1 MSKMMKFDEDARK
14 SLLAGVEK
22 LSKAVKAT
30 LGPKGR
36 NVVLDRYPY
45 GIPAITK
52 DGVTVAREIELTDE
66 FENIG
71 AQMLKD
77 VAGKTATVAGDGT
90 TTATVLA
97 EAIFKTGLKNVTAG
111 ANPIELK
118 RGIDKAV
125 TIVTETL
132 KDFSIPVSSKEN
144 IAQVAIVSANGDE
157 EIGNII
163 ADAMEAVGNDG
174 TITVD
179 ESNTS
184 ETKLTTVEG
193 MQFERGYISPY
204 FVTDV
209 TDQTAV
215 LNNPLILISEN
226 RISNMSD
233 LLPVLQKIS
242 KDGRELLII
251 ADDIDGEAL
260 TTLVVNKMKG
270 VVRVCAVKAP
280 YFGDRKKEVLKDIA
294 ILTNAQ
300 IFCNDNGNA
309 IDKIEDYSSLGE
321 AKKIIVDKDTTTI
334 IEGYGDSEAILNRIE
349 QLRNEIASCTSEY
362 DVEKLRERLAK
373 LSGGV
378 AIISVGASTETELKE
393 KKDRVDDALHAT
405 KAAVEEG
412 IVAGGGVALL
422 RAKRTI
428 NHGDVNS
435 IMETLTNDEKIGY
448 EIVMKAIE
456 EPFKQLLTNGA
467 LEPNSA
473 IRDILECEDLDSN
486 VGINVYTTET
496 IDMIEAGIVDPT
508 KVTRSALENAA
519 SVAGLMLTTECI
531 VANKKE
537 QNQQQPMG
545 V

>member
-1 MSKMMKFDEDARK
+1 MSKLMKFDEDARK
-14 SLLAGVEK
+14 SLLIGVEK
-22 LSKAVKAT
+22 LSKAVKTT

-36 NVVLDRYPY
+36 NVVLDRKPY
-45 GIPAITK
+45 GLPVITK
-52 DGVTVAREIELTDE
+52 DGVTVARDVQLEDE
-66 FENIG
+66 FQQIG
-71 AQMLKD
+71 AQMLKE
-77 VAGKTATVAGDGT
+77 VAGKTAIVAGDGT
-90 TTATVLA
+90 TTGTVLA

-125 TIVTETL
+125 KDITSKL
-132 KDFSIPVSSKEN
+132 KEFSIPVSSKQN
-144 IAQVAIVSANGDE
+144 ISQVAIVSANGDT

-179 ESNTS
+179 QSNTS
-184 ETKLTTVEG
+184 ETKLTTVQG

-209 TDQTAV
+209 SDQTAV
-215 LNNPLILISEN
+215 LNNPLVLITEN
-226 RISNMSD
+226 RISNLSD
-233 LLPVLQKIS
+233 LLPILQKIS
-242 KDGRELLII
+242 KEGRQLLII
-251 ADDIDGEAL
+251 ADDVDGQAL

-309 IDKIEDYSSLGE
+309 LDKIVDYSQLGTARKIVV
-321 AKKIIVDKDTTTI
+321 AKDSTTI
-334 IEGYGDSEAILNRIE
+334 IEGHGKQEEIMSRIE
-349 QLRNEIASCTSEY
+349 QLRSEIAVCTSQY
-362 DVEKLRERLAK
+362 DCEKLRERLAK

-378 AIISVGASTETELKE
+378 AIISVGASTETQLKE

-405 KAAVEEG
+405 KAAVEQG
-412 IVAGGGVALL
+412 IVPGGGIALL
-422 RAKRTI
+422 RAKRYLE
-428 NHGDVNS
+428 NS
-435 IMETLTNDEKIGY
+435 ELAAMDTDEQIGY

-456 EPFKQLLTNGA
+456 QPFKQLLINGA
-467 LEPNSA
+467 IEPNF
-473 IRDILECEDLDSN
+473 IIQKILSYDVESN
-486 VGINVYTTET
+486 VGYDVYNNEQV
-496 IDMIEAGIVDPT
+496 DMLDAGIVDPT

-519 SVAGLMLTTECI
+519 SVAGLMLTTQCI
-531 VANKKE
+531 IANKN
-537 QNQQQPMG
+537 QNNKQ
-545 V
+545 

>member
-1 MSKMMKFDEDARK
+1 MEMKMSKLMKFDEDARK
-14 SLLAGVEK
+14 SLLIGVEK
-22 LSKAVKAT
+22 LSKAVKTT

-36 NVVLDRYPY
+36 NVVLDRKPY
-45 GIPAITK
+45 GLPVITK
-52 DGVTVAREIELTDE
+52 DGVTVARDVQLEDE
-66 FENIG
+66 FQQIG
-71 AQMLKD
+71 AQMLKE
-77 VAGKTATVAGDGT
+77 VAGKTAIVAGDGT
-90 TTATVLA
+90 TTGTVLA

-125 TIVTETL
+125 KDITSKL
-132 KDFSIPVSSKEN
+132 KEFSIPVSSKQN
-144 IAQVAIVSANGDE
+144 ISQVAIVSANGDT

-179 ESNTS
+179 QSNTS
-184 ETKLTTVEG
+184 ETKLTTVQG

-209 TDQTAV
+209 SDQTAV
-215 LNNPLILISEN
+215 LNNPLVLITEN
-226 RISNMSD
+226 RISNLSD
-233 LLPVLQKIS
+233 LLPILQKIS
-242 KDGRELLII
+242 KEGRQLLII
-251 ADDIDGEAL
+251 ADDVDGQAL

-309 IDKIEDYSSLGE
+309 LDKIVDYSQLGTARKIVV
-321 AKKIIVDKDTTTI
+321 AKDSTTI
-334 IEGYGDSEAILNRIE
+334 IEGHGKQEEIMSRIE
-349 QLRNEIASCTSEY
+349 QLRSEIAVCTSQY
-362 DVEKLRERLAK
+362 DCEKLRERLAK

-378 AIISVGASTETELKE
+378 AIISVGASTETQLKE

-405 KAAVEEG
+405 KAAVEQG
-412 IVAGGGVALL
+412 IVPGGGIALL
-422 RAKRTI
+422 RAKRYLQ
-428 NHGDVNS
+428 NS
-435 IMETLTNDEKIGY
+435 ELAAMDTDEQIGY

-456 EPFKQLLTNGA
+456 QPFKQLLINGA
-467 LEPNSA
+467 IEPNF
-473 IRDILECEDLDSN
+473 IIQKILSYDVESN
-486 VGINVYTTET
+486 VGYDVYNNEQV
-496 IDMIEAGIVDPT
+496 DMLDAGIVDPT

-519 SVAGLMLTTECI
+519 SVAGLMLTTQCI
-531 VANKKE
+531 IANKN
-537 QNQQQPMG
+537 QNNKQQG
-545 V
+545 VN

>member
-1 MSKMMKFDEDARK
+1 MSKLMKFDEDARK
-14 SLLAGVEK
+14 SLLIGVEK
-22 LSKAVKAT
+22 LSKAVKTT

-36 NVVLDRYPY
+36 NVVLDRKPY
-45 GIPAITK
+45 GLPVITK
-52 DGVTVAREIELTDE
+52 DGVTVARDVQLEDE
-66 FENIG
+66 FQQIG
-71 AQMLKD
+71 AQMLKE
-77 VAGKTATVAGDGT
+77 VAGKTAIVAGDGT
-90 TTATVLA
+90 TTGTVLA

-125 TIVTETL
+125 KDITSKL
-132 KDFSIPVSSKEN
+132 KEFSIPVSSKQN
-144 IAQVAIVSANGDE
+144 ISQVAIVSANGDT

-179 ESNTS
+179 QSNTS
-184 ETKLTTVEG
+184 ETKLTTVQG

-209 TDQTAV
+209 SDQTAV
-215 LNNPLILISEN
+215 LNNPLVLITEN
-226 RISNMSD
+226 RISNLSD
-233 LLPVLQKIS
+233 LLPILQKIS
-242 KDGRELLII
+242 KEGRQLLII
-251 ADDIDGEAL
+251 ADDVDGQAL

-309 IDKIEDYSSLGE
+309 LDKIVDYSQLGTARKIVV
-321 AKKIIVDKDTTTI
+321 AKDSTTI
-334 IEGYGDSEAILNRIE
+334 IEGYGKQEEIMSRIE
-349 QLRNEIASCTSEY
+349 QLRSEIAVCTSQY
-362 DVEKLRERLAK
+362 DCEKLRERLAK

-378 AIISVGASTETELKE
+378 AIISVGASTETQLKE

-405 KAAVEEG
+405 KAAVEQG
-412 IVAGGGVALL
+412 IVPGGGIALL
-422 RAKRTI
+422 RAKRYLK
-428 NHGDVNS
+428 NS
-435 IMETLTNDEKIGY
+435 ELAAMDTDEQIGY

-456 EPFKQLLTNGA
+456 QPFKQLLINGA
-467 LEPNSA
+467 IEPNF
-473 IRDILECEDLDSN
+473 IIQKILSYDVESN
-486 VGINVYTTET
+486 VGYDVYNNEQV
-496 IDMIEAGIVDPT
+496 DMLDAGIVDPT

-519 SVAGLMLTTECI
+519 SVAGLMLTTQCI
-531 VANKKE
+531 IANKN
-537 QNQQQPMG
+537 QNNKQQG
-545 V
+545 VN

>member
-1 MSKMMKFDEDARK
+1 MSKIMKFDEQARK
-14 SLLAGVEK
+14 SLLVGVEK
-22 LSKAVKAT
+22 LSQAVKTT

-36 NVVLDRYPY
+36 NVVLDRKPY
-45 GIPAITK
+45 GMPVITK
-52 DGVTVAREIELTDE
+52 DGVTVARDVELEDE
-66 FENIG
+66 FEQIG
-71 AQMLKD
+71 AQMLKE
-77 VAGKTATVAGDGT
+77 VAGKTAVVAGDGT

-125 TIVTETL
+125 KDITSKL
-132 KDFSIPVSSKEN
+132 KEFSIPVSSKQN
-144 IAQVAIVSANGDE
+144 ISQVAIVSANGDT

-163 ADAMEAVGNDG
+163 ADAMEDVGNDG

-179 ESNTS
+179 QSNTS
-184 ETKLTTVEG
+184 ETKLTTVQG

-209 TDQTAV
+209 SDQTAV
-215 LNNPLILISEN
+215 LNNPLVLITEN
-226 RISNMSD
+226 RISNLSD
-233 LLPVLQKIS
+233 LLPILQKIS
-242 KDGRELLII
+242 KEGRQLLII
-251 ADDIDGEAL
+251 ADDVDGQAL

-309 IDKIEDYSSLGE
+309 LDKIVDYSQLGTARKIVV
-321 AKKIIVDKDTTTI
+321 AKDSTTI
-334 IEGYGDSEAILNRIE
+334 IEGYGKQEEIMSRIE
-349 QLRNEIASCTSEY
+349 QLRSEIAVCTSQY
-362 DVEKLRERLAK
+362 DCEKLRERLAK

-378 AIISVGASTETELKE
+378 AIISVGASTETQLKE

-405 KAAVEEG
+405 KAAVEQG
-412 IVAGGGVALL
+412 IVPGGGIALL
-422 RAKRTI
+422 RAKRYLE
-428 NHGDVNS
+428 NS
-435 IMETLTNDEKIGY
+435 ELAVMDTDEQIGY

-456 EPFKQLLTNGA
+456 QPFKQLLVNGA
-467 LEPNSA
+467 IEPNF
-473 IRDILECEDLDSN
+473 IIQKILSYDVESN
-486 VGINVYTTET
+486 VGYDVYNNEQV
-496 IDMIEAGIVDPT
+496 DMLDAGIVDPT

-519 SVAGLMLTTECI
+519 SVAGLMLTTQCI
-531 VANKKE
+531 IANKNE
-537 QNQQQPMG
+537 QLQQG
-545 V
+545 VN

>member
-1 MSKMMKFDEDARK
+1 MSKIMKFDEQARK
-14 SLLAGVEK
+14 SLLVGVEK

-36 NVVLDRYPY
+36 NVVLDRKPY
-45 GIPAITK
+45 GMPVITK
-52 DGVTVAREIELTDE
+52 DGVTVARDVELEDE
-66 FENIG
+66 FEQIG
-71 AQMLKD
+71 AQMLKE
-77 VAGKTATVAGDGT
+77 VAGKTAIVAGDGT

-125 TIVTETL
+125 NIIVDEL
-132 KDFSIPVSSKEN
+132 KEFSIPIANKEN
-144 IAQVAIVSANGDE
+144 ISQVAIVSANGDE
-157 EIGNII
+157 QIGNII

-209 TDQTAV
+209 SDQTAV
-215 LNNPLILISEN
+215 LNNPLVLISEN
-226 RISNMSD
+226 RISNLSD
-233 LLPVLQKIS
+233 LLPILQKIS
-242 KDGRELLII
+242 KEGRELLII
-251 ADDIDGEAL
+251 ADDVDGQAL

-309 IDKIEDYSSLGE
+309 LDKIVDYSQLGSARKIVV
-321 AKKIIVDKDTTTI
+321 AKESTTI
-334 IEGYGDSEAILNRIE
+334 IEGYGQQEAIMARIE
-349 QLRNEIASCTSEY
+349 QLRSEIAVCTSEY
-362 DVEKLRERLAK
+362 DCEKLRERLAK

-405 KAAVEEG
+405 KAAVEQG
-412 IVAGGGVALL
+412 IVPGGGIALL
-422 RAKRTI
+422 KAKR
-428 NHGDVNS
+428 S
-435 IMETLTNDEKIGY
+435 IIAKQIETEMTNDERIGY
-448 EIVMKAIE
+448 SIVMKAIE
-456 EPFKQLLTNGA
+456 QPFKQLLTNGA
-467 LEPNSA
+467 IEPNS
-473 IRDILECEDLDSN
+473 IIQTVLNDELDSN
-486 VGINVYTTET
+486 VGYDVYNNKM
-496 IDMIEAGIVDPT
+496 IDMLDAGIVDPT
-508 KVTRSALENAA
+508 KVTRSALQNAA
-519 SVAGLMLTTECI
+519 SVAGLMLTTECVI
-531 VANKKE
+531 ANKNE
-537 QNQQQPMG
+537 QLQQG
-545 V
+545 VN

>member
-1 MSKMMKFDEDARK
+1 MSKLMKFDEDARK
-14 SLLAGVEK
+14 SLLIGVEK
-22 LSKAVKAT
+22 LSKAVKTT

-36 NVVLDRYPY
+36 NVVLDRKPY
-45 GIPAITK
+45 GLPVITK
-52 DGVTVAREIELTDE
+52 DGVTVARDVQLEDE
-66 FENIG
+66 FQQIG
-71 AQMLKD
+71 AQMLKE
-77 VAGKTATVAGDGT
+77 VAGKTAIVAGDGT
-90 TTATVLA
+90 TTGTVLA

-125 TIVTETL
+125 KDITSKL
-132 KDFSIPVSSKEN
+132 KEFSIPVSSKQN
-144 IAQVAIVSANGDE
+144 ISQVAIVSANGDT

-179 ESNTS
+179 QSNTS
-184 ETKLTTVEG
+184 ETKLTTVQG

-209 TDQTAV
+209 SDQTAV
-215 LNNPLILISEN
+215 LNNPLVLITEN
-226 RISNMSD
+226 RISNLSD
-233 LLPVLQKIS
+233 LLPILQKIS
-242 KDGRELLII
+242 KEGRQLLII
-251 ADDIDGEAL
+251 ADDVDGQAL

-309 IDKIEDYSSLGE
+309 LDKIVDYSQLGTARKIVV
-321 AKKIIVDKDTTTI
+321 AKDSTTI
-334 IEGYGDSEAILNRIE
+334 IEGHGKQEEIMSRIE
-349 QLRNEIASCTSEY
+349 QLRSEIAVCTSQY
-362 DVEKLRERLAK
+362 DCEKLRERLAK

-378 AIISVGASTETELKE
+378 AIISVGASTETQLKE

-405 KAAVEEG
+405 KAAVEQG
-412 IVAGGGVALL
+412 IVPGGGIALL
-422 RAKRTI
+422 RAKRYLQ
-428 NHGDVNS
+428 NS
-435 IMETLTNDEKIGY
+435 ELAAMDTDEQIGY

-456 EPFKQLLTNGA
+456 QPFKQLLINGA
-467 LEPNSA
+467 IEPNF
-473 IRDILECEDLDSN
+473 IIQKILSYDVESN
-486 VGINVYTTET
+486 VGYDVYNNEQV
-496 IDMIEAGIVDPT
+496 DMLDAGIVDPT

-519 SVAGLMLTTECI
+519 SVAGLMLTTQCI
-531 VANKKE
+531 IANKN
-537 QNQQQPMG
+537 QNNKQQG
-545 V
+545 VN